1 MQTREIVETFE
12 RPAVLP
18 SGAKK
23 SGFKTGKA
31 LFLGLRTSTAKHDL
45 AGESVYIE
53 TSQKQQEETV
63 ITLNISKL
71 KN

>member
-1 MQTREIVETFE
+1 M
-12 RPAVLP
+12 LP
-18 SGAKK
+18 SGGKK

-45 AGESVYIE
+45 TGEPVFIE

-63 ITLNISKL
+63 ITLSISTCSFL
-71 KN
+71 F